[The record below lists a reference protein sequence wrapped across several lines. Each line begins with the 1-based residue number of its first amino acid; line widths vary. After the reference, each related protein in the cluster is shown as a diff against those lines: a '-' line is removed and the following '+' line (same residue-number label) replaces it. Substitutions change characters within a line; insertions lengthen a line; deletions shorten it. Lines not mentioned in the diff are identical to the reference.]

1 MPKDIRTHE
10 ADYKLTQKFLDYANI
25 ADASYALLEYTNDE
39 YIIRKNSDG
48 TKDISDGQKLG
59 STYFNKDTNTEQIS
73 TYARAIEAR
82 FMQDSKN
89 SQGKKIDNKI
99 QNVSKEIDSTQY
111 KDSNGCHIFNTEI
124 NKCQKLYPKE
134 LSDRTI
140 TFVNR
145 FQLLFHQPNTES
157 GFSATLFRDTQ
168 ADSKDSEYILA
179 FRGTEDSKD
188 IFEADVS
195 LIGGA
200 IPKKQYLDMLDFYG
214 ECIEK
219 SYITESTPLIIVG
232 HSLGGC
238 LTQLFALS
246 FATPTHSNIVKEI
259 YTFNSPGAKKLD
271 FNAVLIDMNDNYA
284 DNLQKVL
291 TLKRIK
297 YHKNKIDELLKE
309 IYQKCKNGY
318 DMPNANFHHLLISAK
333 VERDTSSYSQIK
345 ITLYAMHLNEFYAN
359 KIENFF
365 TNKELQQ
372 PLACQDSIHHIEAD
386 DDSNPDNNKKIDN
399 LIQDL
404 GKDIDGKH
412 YLLNIL
418 GEHFTGIQYFR
429 VDKWFDSH
437 YLSPLIMTLKEA
449 IMLMNNKVNN
459 GINNLLEYNQYK
471 ERISKYEYQ
480 SYSTHITQENIIVK
494 AKLSNDIDISQEEL
508 ETMIMEMDYPTDFLY
523 AISYVTDKESYA

>member
-1 MPKDIRTHE
+1 MKKNIKTHE
-10 ADYKLTQKFLDYANI
+10 ADIKLTQKFLDYANC
-25 ADASYALLEYTNDE
+25 ADASYARLEYIHKNIGND
-39 YIIRKNSDG
+39 KKADDLTFGNKLN
-48 TKDISDGQKLG
+48 KDIEIKDDEGNLLYTKP
-59 STYFNKDTNTEQIS
+59 KDTNTA
-73 TYARAIEAR
+73 YACAIEAR
-82 FMQDSKN
+82 FEQDTIGKKYNNNIIQVKLDSKL
-89 SQGKKIDNKI
+89 
-99 QNVSKEIDSTQY
+99 SK
-111 KDSNGCHIFNTEI
+111 
-124 NKCQKLYPKE
+124 
-134 LSDRTI
+134 RTI
-140 TFVNR
+140 NFVNR
-145 FQLLFHQPNTES
+145 FQLLFHQPNTDS

-219 SYITESTPLIIVG
+219 SYITESTPLIVVG

-259 YTFNSPGAKKLD
+259 YTFNSSGAKKLD

-291 TLKRIK
+291 TLKRMQFYK
-297 YHKNKIDELLKE
+297 DKIDELLRE
-309 IYQKCKNGY
+309 IYQKSKNGY

-333 VERDTSSYSQIK
+333 AQRDMNSYSQLE
-345 ITLYAMHLNEFYAN
+345 ITLYAIHLNEFYAN
-359 KIENFF
+359 KIANFF
-365 TNKELQQ
+365 TNKMLQQ
-372 PLACQDSIHHIEAD
+372 PLACKDSIHHIEAD

-418 GEHFTGIQYFR
+418 GEHFTGIRYFR

-437 YLSPLIMTLKEA
+437 YLSPLIMTLQEA
-449 IMLMNNKVNN
+449 IMLINGKVNN

-471 ERISKYEYQ
+471 EQISQYEYQ
-480 SYSTHITQENIIVK
+480 FYSTHIAQENIILE

-523 AISYVTDKESYA
+523 AISYITDKESYA